1 MRRLRLI
8 GRRVTL
14 CSSALRVLWYMT
26 CNFAMERTSRIHDAI
41 CAYHEGMAGPHHRYR
56 SWEHCFRYFNER
68 TVEELKEDKDEAALQ
83 LGFYLASWGMY
94 RGSSFLLSYTYTVH
108 VEAIDQL
115 LAPRFSPLRKREFGG
130 GEDWDLVPVIW
141 DAIGAVREAYRP
153 FAPLSATDTLVTK
166 ILLGTF
172 GCLPACDQYFI
183 KGFKADGF
191 RYSSLNKRFIHRVL
205 TFCQEHIEEL
215 REEQRNIE
223 AACGLRYPLA
233 KLVDM
238 YFWQL
243 GVAA

>member
-1 MRRLRLI
+1 
-8 GRRVTL
+8 
-14 CSSALRVLWYMT
+14 
-26 CNFAMERTSRIHDAI
+26 MERPSRIHDKI
-41 CAYHEGMAGPHHRYR
+41 FAYYGGMTGPHHRYR
-56 SWEHCFRYFNER
+56 SWEHCFNYFCGH
-68 TVEELKEDKDEAALQ
+68 TLKELNQNKNEAALQ

-108 VEAIDQL
+108 LKVIDQL
-115 LAPRFSPLRKREFGG
+115 LAPQFSPLRKREFGG
-130 GEDWDLVPVIW
+130 GEDWDLVPIIW
-141 DAIGAVREAYRP
+141 DAIRAVREAYRP
-153 FAPLSATDTLVTK
+153 FATLPATDTLVTK

-191 RYSSLNKRFIHRVL
+191 KYSSPNQKFILRIL
-205 TFCQEHIEEL
+205 TFCHEHIEEL

-223 AACGLRYPLA
+223 AACGSRYPLM